1 MPWTNFLVISV
12 LSILKLI
19 GISNIYENLADPTIL
34 NDFSLSSR
42 PRWLLLGDIRFV
54 QMLNCWRSSSFLK
67 LGLTSFAIVM
77 ALV

>member
-34 NDFSLSSR
+34 NDF
-42 PRWLLLGDIRFV
+42 P
-54 QMLNCWRSSSFLK
+54 FLHAPV
-67 LGLTSFAIVM
+67 GFY
-77 ALV
+77 